1 MGGIMVSAPVTGAPL
16 EFENSGQEAAYALLD
31 KLGIEYARVENEP
44 AVTMEDCRAIDE
56 AFGVSTIKTVFLTN
70 RQQTRFY
77 LLAMPGDKPFVTRH
91 FSAAL
96 GVPRVSFASAG
107 LLLSMLG
114 TPHGAATPL
123 SVVNDLGRRVE
134 MIVDSELIGRE
145 RIVCPDCTLHGY
157 VCLPVRAL
165 TDAYLPATLHT
176 PAIVT
181 LG

>member
-1 MGGIMVSAPVTGAPL
+1 MVSAPVTGAPT
-16 EFENSGQEAAYALLD
+16 EFENSVQEAAYALLD
-31 KLGIEYARVENEP
+31 RLGVSYARVTNDP
-44 AVTMEDCRAIDE
+44 AVTMEDCKAIDE

-123 SVVNDLGRRVE
+123 SVVNDSEDMVK
-134 MIVDSELIGRE
+134 MIVDAELLDRE
-145 RIVCPDCTLHGY
+145 RIVCPDCALHGY

-165 TDAYLPATLHT
+165 TEVYLPAASHT
-176 PAIVT
+176 PVIVT
-181 LG
+181 LS